1 MRPVPVLLLV
11 LVIGS
16 VYSMTLLVTPDS
28 PFTLESF
35 RPSVEF
41 EFCQLLRD

>member
-1 MRPVPVLLLV
+1 MRPVLLLV

-28 PFTLESF
+28 PFTVRS
-35 RPSVEF
+35 
-41 EFCQLLRD
+41 